1 MQFDSPE
8 WRTRR
13 NALLLDWMRGD
24 HAAVEFLLTVFELGE
39 TWDDLIDGDAVEAR
53 SIHRAFVSALF
64 DLPANPFYAR
74 HQEVLRP
81 LMLVGVNAWMD
92 SVALEHAEDDWS
104 LLWAYAL
111 RDWYMELVAFCALLV
126 GGFEHMRAVSLPAR
140 RFFQAETFEQFR
152 AGKR

>member
-8 WRTRR
+8 WRARR
-13 NALLLDWMRGD
+13 DALLLDWMRGD
-24 HAAVEFLLTVFELGE
+24 QAAVEFLLDVFELGE
-39 TWDDLIDGDAVEAR
+39 TWDDLIDGDQVTHWR
-53 SIHRAFVSALF
+53 VHRAFATALF
-64 DLPANPFYAR
+64 NLPINPFYAQ
-74 HQEVLRP
+74 HQNDLRP

-92 SVALEHAEDDWS
+92 SIELEHAEDSWS
-104 LLWAYAL
+104 LVWAYAL

-140 RFFQAETFEQFR
+140 RFFQAETLEQFR